1 MGIYYAAITLQLF
14 IITFP
19 LNSIEKSI
27 PCLKTDFLLDF
38 QLILMPS
45 AIFKISQ
52 HYISFMIEDKAGG
65 YIFL

>member
-1 MGIYYAAITLQLF
+1 MGIYYTITLQLL

-19 LNSIEKSI
+19 LTSIEKSI

-45 AIFKISQ
+45 TTFKISYHMTQ
-52 HYISFMIEDKAGG
+52 QSHYGNIP
-65 YIFL
+65 